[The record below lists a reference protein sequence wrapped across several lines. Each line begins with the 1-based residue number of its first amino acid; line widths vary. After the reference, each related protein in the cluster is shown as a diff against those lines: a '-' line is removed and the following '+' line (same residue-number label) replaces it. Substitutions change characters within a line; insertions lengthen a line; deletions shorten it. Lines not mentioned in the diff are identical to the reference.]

1 MTNLNNLEIKKTKSK
16 KKLYCLA
23 LGKKPERIIT
33 ISKMKGKKSIYHYD
47 DFAEYEEN
55 GLKIWTPYY
64 SLNVDGIKDDR
75 ILPSI
80 DKEVWKGEVRW
91 RISLIEKGKA
101 VCNKEIELDLR
112 DELNNQVN

>member
-1 MTNLNNLEIKKTKSK
+1 MTNLNNLEIQTTTKTPNLDSLKKTKSK
-16 KKLYCLA
+16 KNLYCLA

-33 ISKMKGKKSIYHYD
+33 ISKIKGKKGIYHYD

-64 SLNVDGIKDDR
+64 SLSVDGIKDNR

-91 RISLIEKGKA
+91 RISLIKKGKA
-101 VCNKEIELDLR
+101 VCITKK
-112 DELNNQVN
+112 